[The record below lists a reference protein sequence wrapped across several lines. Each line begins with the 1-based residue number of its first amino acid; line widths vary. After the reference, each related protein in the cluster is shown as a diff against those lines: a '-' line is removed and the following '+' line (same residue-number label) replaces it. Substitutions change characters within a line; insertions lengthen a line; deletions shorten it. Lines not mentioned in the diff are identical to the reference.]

1 MAAWRIKRN
10 ARQAAIRS
18 GGAGA
23 DPVAE
28 GWAALGVHGGDTIG
42 ELHRAIS
49 ALLDD
54 SAPPAEDL
62 ETIRGSLE
70 GAPDPSLPTA
80 VRSALV
86 TVPPRLLIKNLG
98 ELLQAGMPWIT
109 DVGRRKVQ
117 LLSFDHPLAGVVRLP
132 GDDVLEGGAK
142 WRLYLAALGHPARVT
157 TAEVT
162 RIIPDLPL
170 TVVDD
175 FIDLG
180 LLGEREQPWRLRPDP
195 DESLYLRA
203 RLTPDSIERQDATTL
218 GWAEIERR
226 HAFLEGDE
234 LLDGA
239 DLFSLLA
246 AFWRGETDITL
257 RTRLSSG
264 GRALYD
270 EITVGAQTGRWPQ
283 RIVTDRGLWP
293 LLTAHWTPS
302 ESVNPKLSEFHAWR
316 ALYNCYRWILMGWF
330 DRAKPQVEG
339 LLEASNETDGKR
351 ERLLPDAMRAEI
363 HTMAAY
369 LAQENNELEFA
380 IKLLEMAQ
388 DTHPEVRENL
398 RRLRERRALTMN
410 NRDHWENPYL
420 MLGVPHGDPGWEDQ
434 WRDLRKELN
443 HDVDRLTHINA
454 AKRRLMH
461 AERHGADFYVLP
473 LEESSLHLSRER
485 SAALLPPVE
494 PLHRRTSQSKPE
506 DFDPLR
512 VNATRSLL
520 DDFEF
525 SMPKNTEP
533 SDEA

>member
-1 MAAWRIKRN
+1 MAAWRSKRN
-10 ARQAAIRS
+10 ARLAAIRD
-18 GGAGA
+18 GIVGT

-42 ELHRAIS
+42 ELRRAIS
-49 ALLDD
+49 AMLDD

-62 ETIRGSLE
+62 ETIRRSLE
-70 GAPDPSLPTA
+70 GVPAPSLPTIVKSVLA
-80 VRSALV
+80 TL
-86 TVPPRLLIKNLG
+86 PPRLLIKTLG
-98 ELLQAGMPWIT
+98 DLLQAGMPWIT
-109 DVGRRKVQ
+109 DVGRRKAQ
-117 LLSFDHPLAGVVRLP
+117 LLSFEHPLAGAVRLP
-132 GDDVLEGGAK
+132 GDDVLEGIAE
-142 WRLYLAALGHPARVT
+142 WRLYLAALGHPARVRA
-157 TAEVT
+157 AEVMLVV
-162 RIIPDLPL
+162 PEVSLS
-170 TVVDD
+170 VVDD

-180 LLGEREQPWRLRPDP
+180 LIGHRDRPWLERHAP

-203 RLTPDSIERQDATTL
+203 RLAPDSIERQDAAVIRWT
-218 GWAEIERR
+218 EMERR
-226 HAFLEGDE
+226 HAFLDGDE
-234 LLDGA
+234 LFDGD

-264 GRALYD
+264 GRTLYD
-270 EITVGAQTGRWPQ
+270 EITVGAQTGRWPEHV
-283 RIVTDRGLWP
+283 VTDRGLWP
-293 LLTAHWTPS
+293 LLAAHWTPS
-302 ESVNPKLSEFHAWR
+302 DSINPKLSEFHAWR

-330 DRAKPQVEG
+330 DRAKPQVER

-351 ERLLPDAMRAEI
+351 GRLLPDAMRAEI

-398 RRLRERRALTMN
+398 RRLRERRALTVN

-434 WRDLRKELN
+434 WRNLRKQLD
-443 HDVDRLTHINA
+443 HDIDRLTHINA

-461 AERHGADFYVLP
+461 AERNGADFYVLP
-473 LEESSLHLSRER
+473 LEESSIHLSRER
-485 SAALLPPVE
+485 SAALLPPLE
-494 PLHRRTSQSKPE
+494 TLQRRTPQSRPG
-506 DFDPLR
+506 DFDLLR
-512 VNATRSLL
+512 ENATRSLL

-525 SMPKNTEP
+525 SISKNTEP